1 MICSS
6 DQLHLDKLDWSL
18 KMFPW
23 CNKKGADVDQ
33 EENTCCTDP
42 LNYNRKGFTLL
53 LDTLSYS
60 HLETWCS
67 LLKCLFR
74 NNGSS
79 GEHVVTARFPSSVH
93 CVNYVKVSLIK
104 KCQRQQSACPSSSE
118 LWCFSCPL
126 LRHSS
131 SFVISNYLES
141 AATPANSFHP
151 CKCKYTC
158 TAIVSYVLYPPN
170 VS

>member
-1 MICSS
+1 MLI
-6 DQLHLDKLDWSL
+6 
-18 KMFPW
+18 
-23 CNKKGADVDQ
+23 KKKTLV
-33 EENTCCTDP
+33 TDP

-53 LDTLSYS
+53 LETLSYS

-74 NNGSS
+74 KNVSS
-79 GEHVVTARFPSSVH
+79 GEHVVTTQFQSSVH
-93 CVNYVKVSLIK
+93 CVNYVKVPLI

-141 AATPANSFHP
+141 AATPANSFHR
-151 CKCKYTC
+151 CKCK
-158 TAIVSYVLYPPN
+158 
-170 VS
+170 